1 MAFTTEI
8 RNGMCL
14 NHNNDLW
21 SVIEFQHVKSAR
33 SAAFVRTKLK
43 SMTTGKTIEYSFS
56 AGTKYDEVRMER
68 RKYQFLYKDDQG
80 YNFMNNENY
89 DQVLI
94 QDGMID
100 GIEFLKEGMDVEI
113 LFHAENETP
122 LSVSLP
128 PFMILE
134 VVYTEPGIK
143 GDTATNALKPAKLET
158 GAEIKVPL
166 FVNEGDK
173 IKIDTQ
179 NRSYIE
185 RVKTSPYGA

>member
-1 MAFTTEI
+1 MAMTSDI

-21 SVIEFQHVKSAR
+21 TVIEFQHVKSAR

-43 SMTTGKTIEYSFS
+43 SMTTGRTIEYSFA
-56 AGTKYDEVRMER
+56 AGTRYDEVRMER
-68 RKYQFLYKDDQG
+68 RKYQFLYQDDQG

-89 DQVLI
+89 DQVLL
-94 QDGMID
+94 QATMID
-100 GIEFLKEGMDVEI
+100 GTEFLKEGMDVEI

-122 LSVSLP
+122 LSVTLP
-128 PFMILE
+128 MHMVLE
-134 VVYTEPGIK
+134 VVYTEPGVR
-143 GDTATNALKPAKLET
+143 GDTATNALKSAKLET

-173 IKIDTQ
+173 IKVDTQ

-185 RVKTSPYGA
+185 RVKS

>member
-1 MAFTTEI
+1 MAMTTEI
-8 RNGMCL
+8 RNGMCI

-21 SVIEFQHVKSAR
+21 SVVEFQHVKSAR
-33 SAAFVRTKLK
+33 SAAFVRAKLR
-43 SMTTGKTIEYSFS
+43 SVTTGKIVEYSFN
-56 AGTKYDEVRMER
+56 AGNKYDEVRIER

-89 DQVLI
+89 DQVLL
-94 QDGMID
+94 QPEMID
-100 GIEFLKEGMDVEI
+100 GPDFMKDGMDVDI
-113 LFHAENETP
+113 MFHAEKEIP

-128 PFMILE
+128 AHMVLE
-134 VVYTEPGIK
+134 VVYTEPGVR
-143 GDTATNALKPAKLET
+143 GDTATNAMKPAKLET

-173 IKIDTQ
+173 IKVDTQ

-185 RVKTSPYGA
+185 RVKI

>member
-80 YNFMNNENY
+80 YNFMNNENNR
-89 DQVLI
+89 D
-94 QDGMID
+94 
-100 GIEFLKEGMDVEI
+100 FLDK
-113 LFHAENETP
+113 
-122 LSVSLP
+122 LSMYHSL
-128 PFMILE
+128 
-134 VVYTEPGIK
+134 VVPR
-143 GDTATNALKPAKLET
+143 
-158 GAEIKVPL
+158 
-166 FVNEGDK
+166 
-173 IKIDTQ
+173 Q
-179 NRSYIE
+179 
-185 RVKTSPYGA
+185 

>member
-185 RVKTSPYGA
+185 RVKN

>member
-1 MAFTTEI
+1 
-8 RNGMCL
+8 
-14 NHNNDLW
+14 
-21 SVIEFQHVKSAR
+21 
-33 SAAFVRTKLK
+33 
-43 SMTTGKTIEYSFS
+43 MTTGRTIEYSFA
-56 AGTKYDEVRMER
+56 AGSRYDEVRMER

-94 QDGMID
+94 QDTMID
-100 GIEFLKEGMDVEI
+100 GTEFLKEGMDVEI
-113 LFHAENETP
+113 LFHAEKETP

-128 PFMILE
+128 MHMIL
-134 VVYTEPGIK
+134 VVTYTEPGVR
-143 GDTATNALKPAKLET
+143 GDTATNALKIAKLET

-173 IKIDTQ
+173 IKVDTQ

-185 RVKTSPYGA
+185 RVKS

>member
-1 MAFTTEI
+1 MAMTSDI

-21 SVIEFQHVKSAR
+21 TVIEFQHVKSAR

-43 SMTTGKTIEYSFS
+43 SMTTGRTIEYSFA
-56 AGTKYDEVRMER
+56 AGTRYDEVRMER

-89 DQVLI
+89 DQVLL
-94 QDGMID
+94 QETMID
-100 GIEFLKEGMDVEI
+100 GTEFLKEGMDVEI

-122 LSVSLP
+122 LSVTLP
-128 PFMILE
+128 MHMILE
-134 VVYTEPGIK
+134 VVYTEPGVR
-143 GDTATNALKPAKLET
+143 GDTATNTLKPARLET

-173 IKIDTQ
+173 IKVDTQ

-185 RVKTSPYGA
+185 RVKS

>member
-1 MAFTTEI
+1 
-8 RNGMCL
+8 
-14 NHNNDLW
+14 
-21 SVIEFQHVKSAR
+21 
-33 SAAFVRTKLK
+33 
-43 SMTTGKTIEYSFS
+43 
-56 AGTKYDEVRMER
+56 
-68 RKYQFLYKDDQG
+68 
-80 YNFMNNENY
+80 
-89 DQVLI
+89 
-94 QDGMID
+94 MID

-185 RVKTSPYGA
+185 RVKN